1 MYVNLCAKCGV
12 NYAMLQCH
20 CFRAKGTPV
29 WIIDT
34 ANYRSGVLHF
44 EIEETQRNSDYK
56 EKKLLLRIR
65 AMIENQIAFS
75 PRRVYCLY
83 EIIDYYYYYY
93 YYYYY
98 CYCYYYCYYY
108 YYYYYEEGIVSETLF
123 CQKRRPFTGAEPRIT
138 YMYVSCVKDQQKTR
152 R

>member
-1 MYVNLCAKCGV
+1 MRISVQAHARVSIYCHGNKVTKRKYKALNMYVNLCAKCGV

-20 CFRAKGTPV
+20 CFRAKGMPV
-29 WIIDT
+29 CIIDT

-44 EIEETQRNSDYK
+44 EIEETQRNSDHK

-83 EIIDYYYYYY
+83 EIIDYYYYCCYCCY
-93 YYYYY
+93 CCY
-98 CYCYYYCYYY
+98 CYCYCYCYYY
-108 YYYYYEEGIVSETLF
+108 YYYYY
-123 CQKRRPFTGAEPRIT
+123 
-138 YMYVSCVKDQQKTR
+138 Y
-152 R
+152 